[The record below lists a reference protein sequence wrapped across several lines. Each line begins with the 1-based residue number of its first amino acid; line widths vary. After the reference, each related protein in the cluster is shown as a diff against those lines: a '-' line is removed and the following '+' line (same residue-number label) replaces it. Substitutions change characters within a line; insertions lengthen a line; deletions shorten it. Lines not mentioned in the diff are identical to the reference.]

1 MRTARVT
8 LLLIAFLCHPARAE
22 ELIRGVPDAD
32 RALVREIYQE
42 LVDIDTTHSTGS
54 TTAAAAAVA
63 KRLRAAGIPD
73 ADIAELGPSPKKGNL
88 VARLHGS
95 GAQAPLILLAHL
107 DVVEAKREDWSVDP
121 FVLQEK
127 DGYFYGRGT
136 QDDKAMAA
144 IFTASMI
151 RMQREKTPLSRD
163 VILVLTAD
171 EEAGDENGVEWLLR
185 EHRPLVDGALVL
197 NEGGGGWMRQGQYL
211 VTAVQAS
218 EKTYMD
224 YALTVTD
231 KGGHSSLPTREN
243 AIYRLAAALAKVQ
256 KLSFPVE
263 LNEVTREFLKRAAGT
278 ESKDIARSMRALAA
292 NEKDPLAAARLSVEP
307 RYNALLHTTC
317 VATQV
322 EAGHARN
329 ALPQSAVANVN
340 CRILPGHSAEEVR
353 QALVAAIADPKVE
366 VRLADK
372 EVAGPRAQIDPAFL
386 AAVERVSGRMYPG
399 VPVVPTMSS
408 GATDSKY
415 YRLAG
420 IPAYGVSGIFSDID
434 DVRAHGRDERLGV
447 KQFYEGQEF
456 LWGLISELA
465 VEPRGD
471 VGR

>member
-1 MRTARVT
+1 VRTARVS
-8 LLLIAFLCHPARAE
+8 LLLIALLCHPARGAE
-22 ELIRGVPDAD
+22 PAPAIPEAD
-32 RALVREIYQE
+32 RALVREIYQQLIE
-42 LVDIDTTHSTGS
+42 IDTTHSTGS

-63 KRLRAAGIPD
+63 ARLRAAGVPD

-88 VARLHGS
+88 VARLHGT
-95 GAQAPLILLAHL
+95 GAKPPLVLLAHL
-107 DVVEAKREDWSVDP
+107 DVVEAKREDWSVEP
-121 FVLQEK
+121 FVLLEK

-144 IFTASMI
+144 IFTASVI
-151 RMQREKTPLSRD
+151 RMQREKTPLDRD
-163 VILVLTAD
+163 VLLVLTAD

-211 VTAVQAS
+211 VTAVQSS

-224 YALTVTD
+224 FSLTTTD
-231 KGGHSSLPTREN
+231 KGGHSSLPTKEN
-243 AIYRLAAALAKVQ
+243 AIYRLAAGLAKIQ
-256 KLSFPVE
+256 RLSFPVE
-263 LNEVTREFLKRAAGT
+263 LNDVTREFLKRAAGT
-278 ESKDIARSMRALAA
+278 ESKEVARNMRALAA
-292 NEKDPLAAARLSVEP
+292 NDKDTVAAARLSVEP

-329 ALPQSAVANVN
+329 ALPQSARANVN
-340 CRILPGHSAEEVR
+340 CRILPGHTAEEVR
-353 QALVAAIADPKVE
+353 AALVAALGDPKIE
-366 VRLADK
+366 VALDEK
-372 EVAGPRAQIDPAFL
+372 EIAGPRARVDPEFL
-386 AAVERVSGRMYPG
+386 AAVERVSEQMYPG

-420 IPAYGVSGIFSDID
+420 VPAYGVSGIFSDID

-456 LWGLISELA
+456 LWRLIGELA
-465 VEPRGD
+465 VLPPADSAR
-471 VGR
+471 

>member
-1 MRTARVT
+1 MT
-8 LLLIAFLCHPARAE
+8 LLLLALLCRPARADE
-22 ELIRGVPDAD
+22 PPSVVPQPD

-42 LVDIDTTHSTGS
+42 LIETNTTHSTGS

-73 ADIAELGPSPKKGNL
+73 ADIAELGPSPTKGNL

-95 GAQAPLILLAHL
+95 GVQPPLILLAHL

-144 IFTASMI
+144 IFVASVL
-151 RMQREKTPLSRD
+151 RMHREKTPLSRD

-171 EEAGDENGVEWLLR
+171 EEAGDENGVDWLLR
-185 EHRPLVDGALVL
+185 EHRPLVEGALVL
-197 NEGGGGWMRQGQYL
+197 NEGGGGWMRQGKYL
-211 VTAVQAS
+211 LTAVQAS

-224 YALTVTD
+224 YTLTVTD
-231 KGGHSSLPTREN
+231 KGGHSSLPTKEN
-243 AIYRLAAALAKVQ
+243 AIYRLAAALAKIQ
-256 KLSFPVE
+256 KLTFPVE

-278 ESKDIARSMRALAA
+278 EAKDVARNMRALAA
-292 NEKDPLAAARLSVEP
+292 NEKDTVAAARLSVEP

-322 EAGHARN
+322 DAGHARN

-353 QALVAAIADPKVE
+353 QALIAAIADPKVE
-366 VRLADK
+366 VKLADK

-386 AAVERVSGRMYPG
+386 ASVERVSARMYPG

-415 YRLAG
+415 YRLEG

-456 LWGLISELA
+456 LWRLIVELA
-465 VEPRGD
+465 VPPPADIAR
-471 VGR
+471 